1 MLVILDVNVFVSA
14 AITPN
19 GVARSVVQ
27 AGIEGRFDYVVCA
40 TLLDE
45 VSDVLARPKISRLL
59 PAGAA
64 QRFVADVRGRARH
77 EDDLPL
83 PARATRD
90 PGDDYLVALA
100 VEAGVDAIVTG
111 DADLL
116 DLRDPPVPVI
126 GLRAFFET
134 LESSTTE

>member
-1 MLVILDVNVFVSA
+1 LLVLLDANVFVSA

-19 GVARSVVQ
+19 GIARSVVQ
-27 AGIEGRFDYVVCA
+27 AGIEGRFDYVVCP

-45 VSDVLARPKISRLL
+45 VSHVLARPNISRLL
-59 PAGAA
+59 PSGAA

-77 EDDLPL
+77 EDDP
-83 PARATRD
+83 PISVYASRD

-100 VEAGVDAIVTG
+100 VAVGVDAIVTG

-116 DLRDPPVPVI
+116 DLLDPPVPVT
-126 GLRAFFET
+126 GLRAFFEL
-134 LESSTTE
+134 LESAATD